1 MRRIKVLISAKPGSY
16 HFTMIWAACC
26 TALFGFLHCGEFT
39 LPSHSAYDPTIHHSF
54 KDVAVDNRN
63 SPSFIRLTVKQ
74 SKTDRFRQENF
85 VYLGKTSHEV
95 CPVEVVLLYLAIRG
109 AAPGPLF
116 LSENLKPLTRVE
128 FNSAVSSL
136 LRELGLQASQYNTH
150 SFRIGAATSVKEA
163 GVSDIY
169 VKKLGRWQSDAFQ
182 QYVKPPPAKLA
193 AFSKVTTTQAIV
205 QALHDL
211 RSFDVDHHVETV
223 FRAHKDF
230 VRQCELR
237 YDEFFSTLLPQFDG
251 ACRRS
256 VE

>member
-16 HFTMIWAACC
+16 HSTMIWAACC
-26 TALFGFLHCGEFT
+26 TAFFGFLHCGEFT
-39 LPSHSAYDPTIHHSF
+39 SPSHSAYDTTIHLSF

-74 SKTDRFRQENF
+74 SKTDRFRQGDF
-85 VYLGKTSHEV
+85 VYLGKTSCEV
-95 CPVEVVLLYLAIRG
+95 CPVVAVLLYLVVRG

-182 QYVKPPPAKLA
+182 QYVKPPAAKLA
-193 AFSKVTTTQAIV
+193 TFSKQLA
-205 QALHDL
+205 
-211 RSFDVDHHVETV
+211 
-223 FRAHKDF
+223 K
-230 VRQCELR
+230 
-237 YDEFFSTLLPQFDG
+237 
-251 ACRRS
+251 
-256 VE
+256 